1 MASPNPIEYSD
12 ASIEVRK
19 IYDEIKLARGVQ
31 DVNNFWKYLANDP
44 VTLRRTWHS
53 LKEIMEPGALDSL
66 TKELIYIA
74 VSATNNCAYCI
85 RSHSASA
92 SSKGMTDAMFGELM
106 AVVGMANE
114 TISSSMGIKFR
125 LIRHSELVFAG
136 AEWGDVALPRGIEPL
151 FPA

>member
-1 MASPNPIEYSD
+1 MASPNPIEYSH
-12 ASIEVRK
+12 ASIEVRE

-53 LKEIMEPGALDSL
+53 LKEIMGPGALDSL

-74 VSATNNCAYCI
+74 VSATNNCTYCI
-85 RSHSASA
+85 RSHTASA

-114 TISSSMGIKFR
+114 TNK
-125 LIRHSELVFAG
+125 LVHG
-136 AEWGDVALPRGIEPL
+136 YQIPIDSL
-151 FPA
+151 

>member
-12 ASIEVRK
+12 ASIEIRE
-19 IYDEIKLARGVQ
+19 IYDEIKLARGIQ

-44 VTLRRTWHS
+44 VTLRRTWTS
-53 LKEIMEPGALDSL
+53 LKEIMGPGALDSL

-114 TISSSMGIKFR
+114 TNK
-125 LIRHSELVFAG
+125 LVHG
-136 AEWGDVALPRGIEPL
+136 YQVPL
-151 FPA
+151 DSP

>member
-12 ASIEVRK
+12 ASIEIRE
-19 IYDEIKLARGVQ
+19 IYDEIKLARGIQ
-31 DVNNFWKYLANDP
+31 DVSNFWKYLANDP
-44 VTLRRTWHS
+44 VSLRRTWTS
-53 LKEIMEPGALDSL
+53 LKEIMGPGALDSL

-114 TISSSMGIKFR
+114 TNK
-125 LIRHSELVFAG
+125 LVHG
-136 AEWGDVALPRGIEPL
+136 YQIPL
-151 FPA
+151 DSP

>member
-12 ASIEVRK
+12 ASIEIRE
-19 IYDEIKLARGVQ
+19 IYDEIKLARGIE
-31 DVNNFWKYLANDP
+31 DVSNFWKYLANDP
-44 VTLRRTWHS
+44 VTLRRTWTS
-53 LKEIMEPGALDSL
+53 LKEIMGPGALDSL

-114 TISSSMGIKFR
+114 TNK
-125 LIRHSELVFAG
+125 LVHG
-136 AEWGDVALPRGIEPL
+136 YQVPL
-151 FPA
+151 DSP

>member
-12 ASIEVRK
+12 ASIEIRE
-19 IYDEIKLARGVQ
+19 IYVEIKLARLID
-31 DVNNFWKYLANDP
+31 DVSIFLKYLVNDP
-44 VTLRRTWHS
+44 VTLRRTWTS
-53 LKEIMEPGALDSL
+53 LKEIMGPGALDSL

-114 TISSSMGIKFR
+114 TNK
-125 LIRHSELVFAG
+125 LVHG
-136 AEWGDVALPRGIEPL
+136 YQIPL
-151 FPA
+151 DSP

>member
-1 MASPNPIEYSD
+1 MASPNPIEYSH
-12 ASIEVRK
+12 ASIEVRE

-53 LKEIMEPGALDSL
+53 LKEIMASGALDSL

-74 VSATNNCAYCI
+74 VSATNNCTYCI
-85 RSHSASA
+85 RSHTASA

-114 TISSSMGIKFR
+114 TNK
-125 LIRHSELVFAG
+125 LVHG
-136 AEWGDVALPRGIEPL
+136 YQIPIDSV
-151 FPA
+151 

>member
-12 ASIEVRK
+12 ASIEIRE
-19 IYDEIKLARGVQ
+19 IYDEIKLARGIQ
-31 DVNNFWKYLANDP
+31 DVSNFWKYLANDP
-44 VTLRRTWHS
+44 VTLRRTWTS
-53 LKEIMEPGALDSL
+53 LKEIMGPGALDSL

-74 VSATNNCAYCI
+74 GSATNNCAYCI

-114 TISSSMGIKFR
+114 TNT
-125 LIRHSELVFAG
+125 LVHG
-136 AEWGDVALPRGIEPL
+136 YQIPIDSV
-151 FPA
+151 

>member
-1 MASPNPIEYSD
+1 MNPQPIEYND
-12 ASIEVRK
+12 ASSDVRV
-19 IYDEIKLARGVQ
+19 IYDEIKQAREVN
-31 DVNNFWKYLANDP
+31 DVSNFWKYLANDP

-53 LKEIMEPGALDSL
+53 LKEIMGPGALDSL

-85 RSHSASA
+85 RSHTASA

-114 TISSSMGIKFR
+114 TNT
-125 LIRHSELVFAG
+125 LVHG
-136 AEWGDVALPRGIEPL
+136 YQIPIDSV
-151 FPA
+151 

>member
-12 ASIEVRK
+12 ASIEIRE
-19 IYDEIKLARGVQ
+19 IYDEIKLARGIE
-31 DVNNFWKYLANDP
+31 DVSNFWKYLANDP
-44 VTLRRTWHS
+44 VTLRRTWTS
-53 LKEIMEPGALDSL
+53 LKEIMGPGALDSL

-114 TISSSMGIKFR
+114 TNK
-125 LIRHSELVFAG
+125 LVHG
-136 AEWGDVALPRGIEPL
+136 YQIPL
-151 FPA
+151 DSA

>member
-12 ASIEVRK
+12 ASIEIRE
-19 IYDEIKLARGVQ
+19 IYDEIKLARGIQ
-31 DVNNFWKYLANDP
+31 DVSNFWKYLANDP
-44 VTLRRTWHS
+44 VTLRRTWTS
-53 LKEIMEPGALDSL
+53 LKEIMGPGALDSL

-114 TISSSMGIKFR
+114 TNK
-125 LIRHSELVFAG
+125 LVHGYQIPFDSA
-136 AEWGDVALPRGIEPL
+136 
-151 FPA
+151 

>member
-1 MASPNPIEYSD
+1 MASPNPNPIEYSD
-12 ASIEVRK
+12 ASIEIRE
-19 IYDEIKLARGVQ
+19 IYDEIKLARGIE
-31 DVNNFWKYLANDP
+31 DVSNFWKYLANDP
-44 VTLRRTWHS
+44 VTLRRTWTS
-53 LKEIMEPGALDSL
+53 LKEIMGPGALDSL

-114 TISSSMGIKFR
+114 TNK
-125 LIRHSELVFAG
+125 LVHG
-136 AEWGDVALPRGIEPL
+136 YQIPL
-151 FPA
+151 DSA

>member
-12 ASIEVRK
+12 ASIEVRE

-53 LKEIMEPGALDSL
+53 LKEVMGPGALDSL

-85 RSHSASA
+85 RSHAASA
-92 SSKGMTDAMFGELM
+92 VSKGMTDAMFGELM
-106 AVVGMANE
+106 SVVGMANE
-114 TISSSMGIKFR
+114 TNK
-125 LIRHSELVFAG
+125 LVHG
-136 AEWGDVALPRGIEPL
+136 YQIPIDSV
-151 FPA
+151 

>member
-12 ASIEVRK
+12 ASIEIRE
-19 IYDEIKLARGVQ
+19 INDEIKLARGIQ
-31 DVNNFWKYLANDP
+31 DVSNFWKYLANDP
-44 VTLRRTWHS
+44 VTLRRTWTS
-53 LKEIMEPGALDSL
+53 LKEIMGPGALDSL

-114 TISSSMGIKFR
+114 TNK
-125 LIRHSELVFAG
+125 LVHG
-136 AEWGDVALPRGIEPL
+136 YQIPL
-151 FPA
+151 DSA

>member
-1 MASPNPIEYSD
+1 MASSNPIEYSD
-12 ASIEVRK
+12 ASIEIRE
-19 IYDEIKLARGVQ
+19 IYDEIKLARGIE
-31 DVNNFWKYLANDP
+31 DVSNFWKYLANDP
-44 VTLRRTWHS
+44 VTLRRTWTS
-53 LKEIMEPGALDSL
+53 LKEIMGPGALDSL

-114 TISSSMGIKFR
+114 TNK
-125 LIRHSELVFAG
+125 LVHG
-136 AEWGDVALPRGIEPL
+136 YQIPL
-151 FPA
+151 DSP

>member
-1 MASPNPIEYSD
+1 MASPNPIEYSH
-12 ASIEVRK
+12 ASIEVRE

-44 VTLRRTWHS
+44 VTLRRTWTS
-53 LKEIMEPGALDSL
+53 LKEIMGPGALDSL

-74 VSATNNCAYCI
+74 VSATNNCTYCI
-85 RSHSASA
+85 RSHTASA

-114 TISSSMGIKFR
+114 TNT
-125 LIRHSELVFAG
+125 LVHG
-136 AEWGDVALPRGIEPL
+136 YQIPIDSV
-151 FPA
+151 

>member
-12 ASIEVRK
+12 ASIEIRE
-19 IYDEIKLARGVQ
+19 IYDEIKLARGIQ
-31 DVNNFWKYLANDP
+31 DVSNFWKYLANDP
-44 VTLRRTWHS
+44 VTLRRTWTS
-53 LKEIMEPGALDSL
+53 LKEIMGPGALDSL

-114 TISSSMGIKFR
+114 TNK
-125 LIRHSELVFAG
+125 LVH
-136 AEWGDVALPRGIEPL
+136 GDQIPL
-151 FPA
+151 DSP

>member
-12 ASIEVRK
+12 ASIEIRE
-19 IYDEIKLARGVQ
+19 IYDEIKLARGIQ
-31 DVNNFWKYLANDP
+31 DVSNFWKYLANDP
-44 VTLRRTWHS
+44 VTLRRTWTS
-53 LKEIMEPGALDSL
+53 LKEIMGPGALDSI

-114 TISSSMGIKFR
+114 TNK
-125 LIRHSELVFAG
+125 LVHG
-136 AEWGDVALPRGIEPL
+136 YQVPL
-151 FPA
+151 DSP

>member
-12 ASIEVRK
+12 ASIEVRE

-44 VTLRRTWHS
+44 VTLRRTWTS
-53 LKEIMEPGALDSL
+53 LKEIMGPGALDSL

-74 VSATNNCAYCI
+74 VSATNNCTYCI
-85 RSHSASA
+85 RSHTASA

-114 TISSSMGIKFR
+114 TNK
-125 LIRHSELVFAG
+125 LVHG
-136 AEWGDVALPRGIEPL
+136 YQIPIDSV
-151 FPA
+151 

>member
-12 ASIEVRK
+12 ASIEIRE
-19 IYDEIKLARGVQ
+19 IYDEIKLARGIQ
-31 DVNNFWKYLANDP
+31 DVSNFWKYLANDP
-44 VTLRRTWHS
+44 VTLRRTWTS
-53 LKEIMEPGALDSL
+53 LKEIMGPGALDSL

-106 AVVGMANE
+106 AVIGMANE
-114 TISSSMGIKFR
+114 TNK
-125 LIRHSELVFAG
+125 LVHG
-136 AEWGDVALPRGIEPL
+136 YQIPL
-151 FPA
+151 DSP

>member
-12 ASIEVRK
+12 ASIEIRE
-19 IYDEIKLARGVQ
+19 IYDEIKLARGIE
-31 DVNNFWKYLANDP
+31 DVSNFWKYLANDP
-44 VTLRRTWHS
+44 VTLRRTWTS
-53 LKEIMEPGALDSL
+53 LKEIMGPGALDSL

-114 TISSSMGIKFR
+114 TNK
-125 LIRHSELVFAG
+125 LVHG
-136 AEWGDVALPRGIEPL
+136 YQIPLDLP
-151 FPA
+151 

>member
-12 ASIEVRK
+12 ASIEIRE
-19 IYDEIKLARGVQ
+19 IYDEIKLARGIQ

-53 LKEIMEPGALDSL
+53 LKEVMGPGALDSL

-85 RSHSASA
+85 RSHAASA

-106 AVVGMANE
+106 SVVGMANE
-114 TISSSMGIKFR
+114 TYK
-125 LIRHSELVFAG
+125 LVHG
-136 AEWGDVALPRGIEPL
+136 YQIPIDSV
-151 FPA
+151 

>member
-12 ASIEVRK
+12 ASIEIRE
-19 IYDEIKLARGVQ
+19 IYDEIKLARGIQ
-31 DVNNFWKYLANDP
+31 DVSNFWKYLANDP
-44 VTLRRTWHS
+44 VTLRRTWTS
-53 LKEIMEPGALDSL
+53 LKEIMGPGALDSL

-114 TISSSMGIKFR
+114 TNK
-125 LIRHSELVFAG
+125 LVQG
-136 AEWGDVALPRGIEPL
+136 YQIPL
-151 FPA
+151 DSA

>member
-12 ASIEVRK
+12 ASIEIRE
-19 IYDEIKLARGVQ
+19 IYDEIKLARGIE
-31 DVNNFWKYLANDP
+31 DVSNFWKYLANDP
-44 VTLRRTWHS
+44 VTLRRTWTS
-53 LKEIMEPGALDSL
+53 LKEIMGPGALDSL

-114 TISSSMGIKFR
+114 TNK
-125 LIRHSELVFAG
+125 LVHG
-136 AEWGDVALPRGIEPL
+136 YQVPL
-151 FPA
+151 DSA

>member
-1 MASPNPIEYSD
+1 MASPNPIEYSH
-12 ASIEVRK
+12 ASIEVRE

-53 LKEIMEPGALDSL
+53 LKEIMDPGALDSL

-85 RSHSASA
+85 RSHTASA

-114 TISSSMGIKFR
+114 TNT
-125 LIRHSELVFAG
+125 LVHG
-136 AEWGDVALPRGIEPL
+136 YQIPIDSV
-151 FPA
+151 

>member
-12 ASIEVRK
+12 ASIEIRE
-19 IYDEIKLARGVQ
+19 IYDEIKLARGIQ
-31 DVNNFWKYLANDP
+31 DVSNFWKYLANDP
-44 VTLRRTWHS
+44 VTLRRTWTS
-53 LKEIMEPGALDSL
+53 LKEIMGPGALDSL

-114 TISSSMGIKFR
+114 TNK
-125 LIRHSELVFAG
+125 LVHG
-136 AEWGDVALPRGIEPL
+136 YQIPLDLP
-151 FPA
+151 

>member
-12 ASIEVRK
+12 ASIEIRE
-19 IYDEIKLARGVQ
+19 IYDEIKLARGIQ
-31 DVNNFWKYLANDP
+31 DVSNFWKYLANDP
-44 VTLRRTWHS
+44 VTLRRTWTS
-53 LKEIMEPGALDSL
+53 LKEIMGPGALDSL

-114 TISSSMGIKFR
+114 TNK
-125 LIRHSELVFAG
+125 LVHG
-136 AEWGDVALPRGIEPL
+136 YQIPL
-151 FPA
+151 DWP

>member
-12 ASIEVRK
+12 ASIEIRE
-19 IYDEIKLARGVQ
+19 IYDEIKLTRGIQ
-31 DVNNFWKYLANDP
+31 DVSNFWKYLANDP
-44 VTLRRTWHS
+44 VTLRRTWTS
-53 LKEIMEPGALDSL
+53 LKEIMGPGALDSL

-114 TISSSMGIKFR
+114 TNK
-125 LIRHSELVFAG
+125 LVHG
-136 AEWGDVALPRGIEPL
+136 YQVPL
-151 FPA
+151 DSP